1 MDYNKN
7 LYGEHFENWKKKAE
21 KRRKKSR
28 IILVALLV
36 VLIVFTVAVIFTLNK
51 KSSPLIGTFVYDSYT
66 EYVFES
72 DGKGCLKVDDLS
84 YEYTYKISGDK
95 LIIDFTEDVVR
106 DCDYTFSVKDNELTL
121 VGGEN
126 TDGGTYTLKK
136 Q

>member
-7 LYGEHFENWKKKAE
+7 LYGEHFENWKIKAE

-36 VLIVFTVAVIFTLNK
+36 VFIVFTVAVIFTLNK
-51 KSSPLIGTFVYDSYT
+51 KSSPLIGTWVYDSYT
-66 EYVFES
+66 QYVFKK
-72 DGKGCLKVDDLS
+72 DGSGCLKVDDVTYDYS
-84 YEYTYKISGDK
+84 YKITANK
-95 LIIDFTEDVVR
+95 LTLDFSEDVVR
-106 DCDYTFSVKDNELTL
+106 DCEYIFSIDENGLTL